1 MSILSVDKIQPIGS
15 GSTVT
20 VNATDTIL
28 TNVQAGVVTATSFS
42 GSGANLTNLPAQA
55 TIANNADNRVI
66 TGGSGVNLNGEANL
80 TFSSSLVVTDGNGT
94 VTTGGNYI
102 NLKRTT
108 ANTNYINAPLANADL
123 VISADENLL
132 FHTVH
137 TGDFNS
143 TERLRINAAGDILLG
158 TDQATIGCN
167 TADGSDNRSFSL
179 CGGSDASQSRGA
191 IITIYGNEGNDG
203 HSRYGSLYLRSGNT
217 TTGIVSLWTQSN
229 ERLRIDS
236 SGRLLL
242 GTTTEGHSNAD
253 DLTIATTGNTGITVR
268 SGTGSNG
275 NIFFSDATSGDAE
288 FEGMIYYA
296 HGTNSMRFATAQTE
310 RLVIDSNGNVLP
322 SADNTQNLGSSSKRW
337 AEGHINW
344 VKLGTNGSWVKENNV
359 RFQSS
364 GDAYIDHATT
374 GQDITFRT
382 SNSSSL
388 DTTSMFIRPDGRVQ
402 VYCLNNSRGLE
413 LNVGS
418 NAGALVFDRN
428 GHITSYVRASDGNSN
443 VAGSS
448 GGGSRLYL
456 NKKKIQ
462 FYTFTHTTNVGDA
475 PTFVQRMEIGENS
488 VRVGKQSVLSGDFDT
503 IRIHNNSNNVGTVF
517 RNSGGGGISQHNE
530 YCWLYNRMGSD
541 GMIVAFNAQGSQEG
555 SINVSGSSVSYNGGV
570 LTRWSQLVG
579 ISTNVK
585 SDRPTIYQG
594 TVMSNLDEMC
604 EWTGEENMQ
613 LNKTQVSTASGDKNV
628 AGVFWAWDDDD
639 DNYTNDFFVAQTGD
653 YIIRVAGS
661 TTVARGDLLESAGDG
676 TAKPQSDDIIRSKT
690 VAKVTSGIAHTTYPD
705 GTKTYPCV
713 LMGS

>member
-242 GTTTEGHSNAD
+242 GT
-253 DLTIATTGNTGITVR
+253 
-268 SGTGSNG
+268 
-275 NIFFSDATSGDAE
+275 
-288 FEGMIYYA
+288 
-296 HGTNSMRFATAQTE
+296 
-310 RLVIDSNGNVLP
+310 
-322 SADNTQNLGSSSKRW
+322 
-337 AEGHINW
+337 
-344 VKLGTNGSWVKENNV
+344 
-359 RFQSS
+359 
-364 GDAYIDHATT
+364 
-374 GQDITFRT
+374 
-382 SNSSSL
+382 
-388 DTTSMFIRPDGRVQ
+388 
-402 VYCLNNSRGLE
+402 
-413 LNVGS
+413 
-418 NAGALVFDRN
+418 
-428 GHITSYVRASDGNSN
+428 
-443 VAGSS
+443 
-448 GGGSRLYL
+448 
-456 NKKKIQ
+456 
-462 FYTFTHTTNVGDA
+462 
-475 PTFVQRMEIGENS
+475 
-488 VRVGKQSVLSGDFDT
+488 
-503 IRIHNNSNNVGTVF
+503 
-517 RNSGGGGISQHNE
+517 
-530 YCWLYNRMGSD
+530 
-541 GMIVAFNAQGSQEG
+541 
-555 SINVSGSSVSYNGGV
+555 
-570 LTRWSQLVG
+570 
-579 ISTNVK
+579 
-585 SDRPTIYQG
+585 
-594 TVMSNLDEMC
+594 
-604 EWTGEENMQ
+604 
-613 LNKTQVSTASGDKNV
+613 
-628 AGVFWAWDDDD
+628 
-639 DNYTNDFFVAQTGD
+639 
-653 YIIRVAGS
+653 
-661 TTVARGDLLESAGDG
+661 
-676 TAKPQSDDIIRSKT
+676 
-690 VAKVTSGIAHTTYPD
+690 
-705 GTKTYPCV
+705 
-713 LMGS
+713 